1 MINKGQT
8 VWSCVATNFAT
19 AEIFKKHKID
29 FCCWWEIS
37 IEEACKNQNID
48 LHSLLSELNNISN
61 NKKEETLY
69 DYLELDKL
77 ADYIVNNH
85 HSYVRKNLPIIE
97 PYLDKIV
104 DVHSENH
111 PELFEVQKNF
121 RAVRDELLSHI
132 QKEENILFPF
142 IKKMVEAKNTKS
154 ALENPPF
161 GTIKNPI
168 TQMEA
173 EHDNAWDAFKNIR
186 NVTNDLT
193 PPQDACNT
201 YKLTFEL
208 LAEFEEDLH
217 KHVHLENNILFPK
230 AIILEEELR
239 K

>member
-1 MINKGQT
+1 MINKEQT
-8 VWSCVATNFAT
+8 VWSCVASNFAT
-19 AEIFKKHKID
+19 AEIFKKYKID

-37 IEEACKNQNID
+37 IEEACKKQNID
-48 LHSLLSELNNISN
+48 LNSLLSELNNISN

-104 DVHSENH
+104 EVHSENH

-142 IKKMVEAKNTKS
+142 IKKNKIS
-154 ALENPPF
+154 FGNPSF
-161 GTIKNPI
+161 
-168 TQMEA
+168 
-173 EHDNAWDAFKNIR
+173 W
-186 NVTNDLT
+186 
-193 PPQDACNT
+193 
-201 YKLTFEL
+201 
-208 LAEFEEDLH
+208 
-217 KHVHLENNILFPK
+217 NNK
-230 AIILEEELR
+230 ESNYSNGSWTW
-239 K
+239 